1 MTRGLLWLL
10 ALVLAL
16 AQPAPAS
23 AYLKFGFRI
32 DERTVD
38 VNEEDGELLLALG
51 WTVAPPTTEDALA
64 ASLADSLAEGSAPFQ
79 PVDAFDPG
87 AHTAQEVL
95 AYLAD
100 AEPAEVARVLIA
112 EVDGK
117 HRSTV
122 LAFNPG
128 IPTADTDADEL
139 LGEAE

>member
-1 MTRGLLWLL
+1 MTVYQEPGT
-10 ALVLAL
+10 
-16 AQPAPAS
+16 
-23 AYLKFGFRI
+23 
-32 DERTVD
+32 ERTVAVD
-38 VNEEDGELLLALG
+38 EADGELLLALG
-51 WTVAPPTTEDALA
+51 WTVAPPTTDDALA
-64 ASLADSLAEGSAPFQ
+64 ASLADSLAAPFQ

-100 AEPAEVARVLIA
+100 AEPAEAARVLIA

-122 LAFNPG
+122 LAFDPG
-128 IPTADTDADEL
+128 LPGAEADDL

>member
-1 MTRGLLWLL
+1 MTVYQEPGT
-10 ALVLAL
+10 
-16 AQPAPAS
+16 
-23 AYLKFGFRI
+23 
-32 DERTVD
+32 ERTVKVD
-38 VNEEDGELLLALG
+38 EADGELLLALG
-51 WTVAPPTTEDALA
+51 WTVAPPTTDDALA
-64 ASLADSLAEGSAPFQ
+64 ASLASEGEGSAPFQ

-95 AYLAD
+95 AYLAQ

-122 LAFNPG
+122 LAFNPC
-128 IPTADTDADEL
+128 IPTADTDADDL

>member
-1 MTRGLLWLL
+1 MTRYQEPGT
-10 ALVLAL
+10 
-16 AQPAPAS
+16 
-23 AYLKFGFRI
+23 
-32 DERTVD
+32 ERTVD
-38 VNEEDGELLLALG
+38 VDETSGELLLALG
-51 WTVAPPTTEDALA
+51 WTVAPPTTDDALA
-64 ASLADSLAEGSAPFQ
+64 ASLADSLAAPFQ

-87 AHTAQEVL
+87 AHTAPEVL
-95 AYLAD
+95 EYLAD

-128 IPTADTDADEL
+128 IPTADTDADDL

>member
-1 MTRGLLWLL
+1 MTVYQEPGT
-10 ALVLAL
+10 
-16 AQPAPAS
+16 
-23 AYLKFGFRI
+23 
-32 DERTVD
+32 ERTVD
-38 VNEEDGELLLALG
+38 VDEEDGELLLALG
-51 WTVAPPTTEDALA
+51 WTVAPPTTDDALA
-64 ASLADSLAEGSAPFQ
+64 ASLASEGEGSAPFQ

-87 AHTAQEVL
+87 AHTAPEVL
-95 AYLAD
+95 EYLAQ

-128 IPTADTDADEL
+128 IPTADTDADDL

>member
-1 MTRGLLWLL
+1 MTVYQEPGT
-10 ALVLAL
+10 
-16 AQPAPAS
+16 
-23 AYLKFGFRI
+23 
-32 DERTVD
+32 ERTVKVD
-38 VNEEDGELLLALG
+38 EADGELLLALG
-51 WTVAPPTTEDALA
+51 WTVAPPTTDDALA
-64 ASLADSLAEGSAPFQ
+64 ASLADSLAEGAAPFQ

-117 HRSTV
+117 HRTTV
-122 LAFNPG
+122 LAFNPC
-128 IPTADTDADEL
+128 IPTTEADDL

>member
-1 MTRGLLWLL
+1 MIYQEPGT
-10 ALVLAL
+10 
-16 AQPAPAS
+16 
-23 AYLKFGFRI
+23 
-32 DERTVD
+32 ERTVD

-51 WTVAPPTTEDALA
+51 WTVAPPTTDDALA
-64 ASLADSLAEGSAPFQ
+64 ASLASEGEGSAPFQ

-87 AHTAQEVL
+87 AHTAQEVI
-95 AYLAD
+95 AYLGA
-100 AEPAEVARVLIA
+100 AEDPAEVARVLIA

-128 IPTADTDADEL
+128 IPTTEADADDL

>member
-1 MTRGLLWLL
+1 MTVYQEPGT
-10 ALVLAL
+10 
-16 AQPAPAS
+16 
-23 AYLKFGFRI
+23 
-32 DERTVD
+32 ERTVKVD
-38 VNEEDGELLLALG
+38 EADGELLLALG
-51 WTVAPPTTEDALA
+51 WTVAPPTTDDALA

-122 LAFNPG
+122 LSFDPG
-128 IPTADTDADEL
+128 LPGAEADADDL

>member
-1 MTRGLLWLL
+1 MTVYQEPGT
-10 ALVLAL
+10 
-16 AQPAPAS
+16 
-23 AYLKFGFRI
+23 
-32 DERTVD
+32 ERTVD
-38 VNEEDGELLLALG
+38 VDETSGELLLALG
-51 WTVAPPTTEDALA
+51 WTVAPPTTDDALA
-64 ASLADSLAEGSAPFQ
+64 ASLADSLAEGAAPFQ

-95 AYLAD
+95 AYLAQ

-122 LAFNPG
+122 LSFDPG
-128 IPTADTDADEL
+128 LPGAEADADDL

>member
-1 MTRGLLWLL
+1 MIYQEPGT
-10 ALVLAL
+10 
-16 AQPAPAS
+16 
-23 AYLKFGFRI
+23 
-32 DERTVD
+32 ERTVKVD
-38 VNEEDGELLLALG
+38 EADGELLLALG
-51 WTVAPPTTEDALA
+51 WTVAPPTTDDALA
-64 ASLADSLAEGSAPFQ
+64 ASLADSLAEGAAPFQ

-122 LAFNPG
+122 LSFDPG
-128 IPTADTDADEL
+128 LPGAEADADDL

>member
-1 MTRGLLWLL
+1 MTVYQEPGT
-10 ALVLAL
+10 
-16 AQPAPAS
+16 
-23 AYLKFGFRI
+23 
-32 DERTVD
+32 ERTVD
-38 VNEEDGELLLALG
+38 VTEEDGELLLALG
-51 WTVAPPTTEDALA
+51 WTVAPPTTDDALA
-64 ASLADSLAEGSAPFQ
+64 ASLADSLAEGAAPFQ

-122 LAFNPG
+122 LSFDPG
-128 IPTADTDADEL
+128 LPGAEADADDL

>member
-1 MTRGLLWLL
+1 MTVYQEPGTE
-10 ALVLAL
+10 
-16 AQPAPAS
+16 
-23 AYLKFGFRI
+23 RI
-32 DERTVD
+32 VD
-38 VNEEDGELLLALG
+38 VDETSGELLLALG

-95 AYLAD
+95 AYLAQ

-122 LAFNPG
+122 LAFNPC
-128 IPTADTDADEL
+128 IPTDADDL

>member
-1 MTRGLLWLL
+1 MTRYQEPGT
-10 ALVLAL
+10 
-16 AQPAPAS
+16 
-23 AYLKFGFRI
+23 
-32 DERTVD
+32 ERTVD
-38 VNEEDGELLLALG
+38 VDETSGELLLALG
-51 WTVAPPTTEDALA
+51 WTVAPPTTDDALA
-64 ASLADSLAEGSAPFQ
+64 ASLASTLADTLAAPFQ

-122 LAFNPG
+122 LSFDPG
-128 IPTADTDADEL
+128 LPGAEADADDL

>member
-1 MTRGLLWLL
+1 MTVYQEPGT
-10 ALVLAL
+10 
-16 AQPAPAS
+16 
-23 AYLKFGFRI
+23 
-32 DERTVD
+32 ERTVKVD
-38 VNEEDGELLLALG
+38 EADGELLLALG
-51 WTVAPPTTEDALA
+51 WTRAQPAPADALA
-64 ASLADSLAEGSAPFQ
+64 ASLASEGEGSVPFQ

-87 AHTAQEVL
+87 AHTAQEGL

-128 IPTADTDADEL
+128 IPTADTDADDL

>member
-1 MTRGLLWLL
+1 MTRYQEPGT
-10 ALVLAL
+10 
-16 AQPAPAS
+16 
-23 AYLKFGFRI
+23 
-32 DERTVD
+32 ERTVD
-38 VNEEDGELLLALG
+38 VDETSGELLLALG
-51 WTVAPPTTEDALA
+51 WTVAPPTTDDALA
-64 ASLADSLAEGSAPFQ
+64 ASLADSLAEGAAPFQ

-122 LAFNPG
+122 LSFDPG
-128 IPTADTDADEL
+128 LPGAEADADDL

>member
-1 MTRGLLWLL
+1 MIYQEPGT
-10 ALVLAL
+10 
-16 AQPAPAS
+16 
-23 AYLKFGFRI
+23 
-32 DERTVD
+32 ERTVD
-38 VNEEDGELLLALG
+38 VDETSGELLLALG
-51 WTVAPPTTEDALA
+51 WTVAPLAADDALA
-64 ASLADSLAEGSAPFQ
+64 ASLADTLAAPFQ

-95 AYLAD
+95 AYLAQ

-128 IPTADTDADEL
+128 IPTTEADADDL

>member
-1 MTRGLLWLL
+1 MTRYQEPGT
-10 ALVLAL
+10 
-16 AQPAPAS
+16 
-23 AYLKFGFRI
+23 
-32 DERTVD
+32 ERTVD
-38 VNEEDGELLLALG
+38 VDETSGELLLALG
-51 WTVAPPTTEDALA
+51 WTVAPPTTDDALA
-64 ASLADSLAEGSAPFQ
+64 ASLADSLAAPFQ

-128 IPTADTDADEL
+128 IPTTEADADDL

>member
-1 MTRGLLWLL
+1 MTVYQEPGT
-10 ALVLAL
+10 
-16 AQPAPAS
+16 
-23 AYLKFGFRI
+23 
-32 DERTVD
+32 ERTVD
-38 VNEEDGELLLALG
+38 VNGEDGELLLALG
-51 WTVAPPTTEDALA
+51 WTVAPPTTDDALA
-64 ASLADSLAEGSAPFQ
+64 ASLASEGEGSAPFQ

-122 LAFNPG
+122 LSFDPG
-128 IPTADTDADEL
+128 LPGAEADADDL

>member
-1 MTRGLLWLL
+1 MTVYQEPGT
-10 ALVLAL
+10 
-16 AQPAPAS
+16 
-23 AYLKFGFRI
+23 
-32 DERTVD
+32 ERTVD
-38 VNEEDGELLLALG
+38 VDETSGELLLALG
-51 WTVAPPTTEDALA
+51 WTVAQPAPADALA
-64 ASLADSLAEGSAPFQ
+64 ASLASEGEGSAPFQ

-122 LAFNPG
+122 LSFDPG
-128 IPTADTDADEL
+128 LPGAEADADDL

>member
-1 MTRGLLWLL
+1 MIYQEPGT
-10 ALVLAL
+10 
-16 AQPAPAS
+16 
-23 AYLKFGFRI
+23 
-32 DERTVD
+32 ERTVD

-51 WTVAPPTTEDALA
+51 WTVAPPTTDDALA
-64 ASLADSLAEGSAPFQ
+64 ASLADSLAAPFQ

-95 AYLAD
+95 AYLAQ

-128 IPTADTDADEL
+128 IPTTEADADDL

>member
-1 MTRGLLWLL
+1 MTVYQEPGT
-10 ALVLAL
+10 
-16 AQPAPAS
+16 
-23 AYLKFGFRI
+23 
-32 DERTVD
+32 ERTVD
-38 VNEEDGELLLALG
+38 VDEADGELLLALG
-51 WTVAPPTTEDALA
+51 WTVAPLAADDALA
-64 ASLADSLAEGSAPFQ
+64 ASLADSLAAPFQ

-87 AHTAQEVL
+87 AHTAPEVL
-95 AYLAD
+95 EYLAQ

-128 IPTADTDADEL
+128 IPTADTDADDL

>member
-1 MTRGLLWLL
+1 MTVYQEPGT
-10 ALVLAL
+10 
-16 AQPAPAS
+16 
-23 AYLKFGFRI
+23 
-32 DERTVD
+32 ERTVD
-38 VNEEDGELLLALG
+38 VDEADGELLLALG
-51 WTVAPPTTEDALA
+51 WTVAPPTTDDALA
-64 ASLADSLAEGSAPFQ
+64 ASLADSLAAPFQ

-122 LAFNPG
+122 LSFDPG
-128 IPTADTDADEL
+128 LPGAEADADDL

>member
-1 MTRGLLWLL
+1 MTVYQEPGT
-10 ALVLAL
+10 
-16 AQPAPAS
+16 
-23 AYLKFGFRI
+23 
-32 DERTVD
+32 ERTVD
-38 VNEEDGELLLALG
+38 VDEADGELLLALG
-51 WTVAPPTTEDALA
+51 WTRAQPAPADALA
-64 ASLADSLAEGSAPFQ
+64 ASLASEGEGSAPFQ

-128 IPTADTDADEL
+128 IPTADPMRRPHRR
-139 LGEAE
+139 G

>member
-1 MTRGLLWLL
+1 MTVYQEPGT
-10 ALVLAL
+10 
-16 AQPAPAS
+16 
-23 AYLKFGFRI
+23 
-32 DERTVD
+32 ERTVD
-38 VNEEDGELLLALG
+38 VNEADGELLLALG
-51 WTVAPPTTEDALA
+51 WTVAPPTTDDALA
-64 ASLADSLAEGSAPFQ
+64 ASLADTLAAPFQ

-95 AYLAD
+95 AYLAQ

-128 IPTADTDADEL
+128 IPTTEADADDL

>member
-1 MTRGLLWLL
+1 MTVYQEPGT
-10 ALVLAL
+10 
-16 AQPAPAS
+16 
-23 AYLKFGFRI
+23 
-32 DERTVD
+32 ERTVD
-38 VNEEDGELLLALG
+38 VDEVDGELLLALG
-51 WTVAPPTTEDALA
+51 WTVAPPTTDDALA
-64 ASLADSLAEGSAPFQ
+64 ASLASEGEGSAPFQ

-117 HRSTV
+117 HRPTV
-122 LAFNPG
+122 LSFDPG
-128 IPTADTDADEL
+128 LPGAEADADDL

>member
-1 MTRGLLWLL
+1 MTVYQEPGT
-10 ALVLAL
+10 
-16 AQPAPAS
+16 
-23 AYLKFGFRI
+23 
-32 DERTVD
+32 ERTVD
-38 VNEEDGELLLALG
+38 VDETSGELLLALG
-51 WTVAPPTTEDALA
+51 WTVAPPTTDDALA
-64 ASLADSLAEGSAPFQ
+64 ASLASEGGATVQ

-122 LAFNPG
+122 LSFDPG
-128 IPTADTDADEL
+128 LPGAEADDL

>member
-1 MTRGLLWLL
+1 MTVYQEPGT
-10 ALVLAL
+10 
-16 AQPAPAS
+16 
-23 AYLKFGFRI
+23 
-32 DERTVD
+32 ERTVD
-38 VNEEDGELLLALG
+38 VNGEDGELLLALG
-51 WTVAPPTTEDALA
+51 WTVAPPTTDDALA
-64 ASLADSLAEGSAPFQ
+64 ASLASEGEGSAPFQ

-128 IPTADTDADEL
+128 IPTSDTDADDL

>member
-1 MTRGLLWLL
+1 MTVYQEPGT
-10 ALVLAL
+10 
-16 AQPAPAS
+16 
-23 AYLKFGFRI
+23 
-32 DERTVD
+32 ERTVD

-51 WTVAPPTTEDALA
+51 WTLAQPAPADALA
-64 ASLADSLAEGSAPFQ
+64 ASLASEGEGSAPFQ

-95 AYLAD
+95 AYLAQ

-122 LAFNPG
+122 LAFNPS
-128 IPTADTDADEL
+128 IPGAEADDL

>member
-1 MTRGLLWLL
+1 MTRYQEPGT
-10 ALVLAL
+10 
-16 AQPAPAS
+16 
-23 AYLKFGFRI
+23 
-32 DERTVD
+32 ERMVD
-38 VNEEDGELLLALG
+38 VDETSGELLLALG
-51 WTVAPPTTEDALA
+51 WTPAQPAPADALT
-64 ASLADSLAEGSAPFQ
+64 ASLALAAPFQ

-87 AHTAQEVL
+87 AHTAPEVL
-95 AYLAD
+95 EYLAQ

-128 IPTADTDADEL
+128 IPTTEADADDL

>member
-1 MTRGLLWLL
+1 MTVYQEPGT
-10 ALVLAL
+10 
-16 AQPAPAS
+16 
-23 AYLKFGFRI
+23 
-32 DERTVD
+32 ERTVD

-51 WTVAPPTTEDALA
+51 WTVAPPTTDDALA
-64 ASLADSLAEGSAPFQ
+64 ASLASEGEGSAPFQ

-128 IPTADTDADEL
+128 IPTADTDADDL

>member
-1 MTRGLLWLL
+1 MTVYQEPGT
-10 ALVLAL
+10 
-16 AQPAPAS
+16 
-23 AYLKFGFRI
+23 
-32 DERTVD
+32 ERTVD
-38 VNEEDGELLLALG
+38 VNEADGELLLALG
-51 WTVAPPTTEDALA
+51 WTVAPPAPADALA
-64 ASLADSLAEGSAPFQ
+64 ASLADSLAAPFQ

-87 AHTAQEVL
+87 AHTAPEVL
-95 AYLAD
+95 EYLAQ

-128 IPTADTDADEL
+128 IPTADTDADDL

>member
-1 MTRGLLWLL
+1 MTVYQEPGT
-10 ALVLAL
+10 
-16 AQPAPAS
+16 
-23 AYLKFGFRI
+23 
-32 DERTVD
+32 ERTVD
-38 VNEEDGELLLALG
+38 VDETSGELLLALG
-51 WTVAPPTTEDALA
+51 WTVAPPTTDDALA
-64 ASLADSLAEGSAPFQ
+64 ASLASEGEGAAPFQ

-128 IPTADTDADEL
+128 IPTAGTDADDL